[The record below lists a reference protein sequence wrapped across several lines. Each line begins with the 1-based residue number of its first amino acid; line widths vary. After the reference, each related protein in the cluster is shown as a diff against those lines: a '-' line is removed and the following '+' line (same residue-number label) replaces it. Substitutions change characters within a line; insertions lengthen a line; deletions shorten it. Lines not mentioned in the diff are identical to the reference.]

1 MNQFAPLLI
10 DWYEHNK
17 RELPWRQT
25 QDPYKIW
32 ISEVILQQ
40 TRVAQGYDYYCR
52 FIERFPDFH
61 ALAQADEDE
70 VMKYWQGLGYYS
82 RARNLH
88 EAARSI
94 DSQEYFPKTYAE
106 VRALKGVGEYT
117 AAAICSI
124 AYDMPYA
131 VVDGNVYRVLSRWM
145 GVDTPIDT
153 SEGKKIFAALADEL
167 LPKETPG
174 LYNQAIMDFGALK
187 HR

>member
-61 ALAQADEDE
+61 ALAQQAER
-70 VMKYWQGLGYYS
+70 W
-82 RARNLH
+82 LH
-88 EAARSI
+88 HAGGR
-94 DSQEYFPKTYAE
+94 
-106 VRALKGVGEYT
+106 
-117 AAAICSI
+117 ICSH
-124 AYDMPYA
+124 P
-131 VVDGNVYRVLSRWM
+131 
-145 GVDTPIDT
+145 
-153 SEGKKIFAALADEL
+153 
-167 LPKETPG
+167 
-174 LYNQAIMDFGALK
+174 
-187 HR
+187 